1 MNRLNKIY
9 IKTWHFGLLFVILF
23 TLTNIIDT
31 SSVKSTPQFI
41 YDNRSIELDNNSIS
55 EVISSSQY
63 SFILF
68 YSKDCDLCK
77 KMEDN
82 LSQLMNKH
90 QDRYYKLNIDDYS
103 DSIDYLMISG
113 TPTISIYK
121 DGKEIKRI
129 MGVVSIS
136 NMEMIYERIKR

>member
-9 IKTWHFGLLFVILF
+9 IKTWHFALLFVILF
-23 TLTNIIDT
+23 TLTNILEAT
-31 SSVKSTPQFI
+31 SMKSMPESL
-41 YDNRSIELDNNSIS
+41 YDNKSIELDNSSIS

-63 SFILF
+63 SVILF

-82 LSQLMNKH
+82 LSQVMHKH
-90 QDRYYKLNIDDYS
+90 QETYYKLNIDDYS
-103 DSIDYLMISG
+103 DVTDHFMISG

-121 DGKEIKRI
+121 DGKEINRI
-129 MGVVSIS
+129 LGVVSVS
-136 NMEMIYERIKR
+136 NLEMIYERIER